1 MCYFKSKKC
10 KPILSFESL
19 GVNFNEM
26 SVRIQAAA
34 SVNLIVLRF
43 PLL

>member
-1 MCYFKSKKC
+1 MCYLKSKKVS
-10 KPILSFESL
+10 LHFHLNSL

-26 SVRIQAAA
+26 SVRIQVAA
-34 SVNLIVLRF
+34 SVNLIVLHF